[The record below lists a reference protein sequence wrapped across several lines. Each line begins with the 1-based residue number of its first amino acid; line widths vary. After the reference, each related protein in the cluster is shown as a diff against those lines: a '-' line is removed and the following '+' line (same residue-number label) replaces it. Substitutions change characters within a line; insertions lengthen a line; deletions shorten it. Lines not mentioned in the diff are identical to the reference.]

1 MTMRY
6 VLRSMKL
13 FRFQLR
19 FALLLTAL
27 ACADATVPEPF
38 HLRIEPMRTR
48 YAPGD
53 FVEVTIRD
61 AGARGVTYNTCASN
75 LQQFDR
81 GAWRPTRSFEDGGF
95 VCDDALHSLPSG
107 TEAIGTAGASER
119 GHPRRNLSLS
129 DRWYFRTGRGS
140 GAHRRKSER
149 SVPGHSSMNSA
160 RAARRS
166 MPFARRDWKN

>member
-1 MTMRY
+1 MTMRH

-81 GAWRPTRSFEDGGF
+81 GAWRPTRSFEAGGF

-107 TEAIGTAGASER
+107 TEAIGTAWRLSADIPDGTYRFQIDGIFGPGEARVPIGER
-119 GHPRRNLSLS
+119 V
-129 DRWYFRTGRGS
+129 S
-140 GAHRRKSER
+140 G
-149 SVPGHSSMNSA
+149 
-160 RAARRS
+160 
-166 MPFARRDWKN
+166 PFLVTRP